1 MPINCSQCIHLPFTH
16 QVPWDRSAICES
28 SQEQSHTSK
37 HSKAPP
43 MLCKR
48 RASKRDHCTQSLE
61 PGIGL
66 ANHHCSMN
74 VRWHG
79 FCSTNAAAV
88 VSVAIAIVVTITW
101 PITWPPI
108 VATSLSR
115 DCAGQR
121 LSDRSYTLQVAMA
134 IARVVR
140 EVLATH
146 CVVTTSLAALL
157 VDLGRG
163 ACPLHVASIAK
174 IAPETVL
181 PTTLPI
187 PLAIPAAL
195 TLLQFIALK
204 VGVRRLNAIWLP

>member
-1 MPINCSQCIHLPFTH
+1 
-16 QVPWDRSAICES
+16 
-28 SQEQSHTSK
+28 
-37 HSKAPP
+37 
-43 MLCKR
+43 
-48 RASKRDHCTQSLE
+48 
-61 PGIGL
+61 
-66 ANHHCSMN
+66 MN

-88 VSVAIAIVVTITW
+88 VSVAIAVVVTIAITW

-121 LSDRSYTLQVAMA
+121 LPDHSCTLQVAMA
-134 IARVVR
+134 IARVIR

-146 CVVTTSLAALL
+146 CVVTTSLAGLL

-174 IAPETVL
+174 IAPEAVL
-181 PTTLPI
+181 PTTLPV

-195 TLLQFIALK
+195 TLLQCMALK